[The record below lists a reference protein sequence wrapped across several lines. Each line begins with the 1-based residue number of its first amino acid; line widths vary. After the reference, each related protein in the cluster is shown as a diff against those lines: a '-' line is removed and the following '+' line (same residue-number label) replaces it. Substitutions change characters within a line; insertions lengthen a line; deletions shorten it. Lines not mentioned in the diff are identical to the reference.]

1 MKTFNKSLKKTPA
14 ACSPLRRRM
23 IEDMTSRNLVPGT
36 QRGHIFSCKLFAAF
50 LRRSPETATADDIR
64 DFQHHLINSGR
75 KPHYRNRIMTG
86 VKFLLKVTM
95 RRHDLAA
102 EVYHVR
108 EPQTV
113 AVVLAPDE
121 VARVLSHAPGLRAR
135 VMLTVAYACGLRGG
149 EVTRLKVSDIDAA
162 RHIIRVVES
171 KGKKDRNVM
180 LPDDVY
186 MLLREWWRER
196 STRHDAGRA
205 STERWIFPGN
215 RSPDRSLTRR
225 HFLRHLKD
233 AAAAAGITKT
243 VNLHTLRHSCATHM
257 HEDGVDI
264 RVIQVVLGHSS
275 VATTAR
281 YTRVSTDVIAKL
293 ESPFSRLPAPGTPEK
308 RDGKQRAQR
317 DQSNQRKTKPAR
329 RKKAA

>member
-1 MKTFNKSLKKTPA
+1 MKKSSKTLKKMPV

-36 QRGHIFSCKLFAAF
+36 QRGHIFACKLFAAF

-64 DFQHHLINSGR
+64 DFQHHLIDSGR
-75 KPHYRNRIMTG
+75 NAHYRNRIMTG

-121 VARVLSHAPGLRAR
+121 VARVLAHAPSLRAR
-135 VMLTVAYACGLRGG
+135 AMLTVAYGCGMRGG
-149 EVTRLKVSDIDAA
+149 EVTRLKVADIDPA

-180 LPDDVY
+180 LPDHIHA
-186 MLLREWWRER
+186 LLRQWWRER
-196 STRHDAGRA
+196 PTRHDAGREP
-205 STERWIFPGN
+205 TERWIFPGQG
-215 RSPDRSLTRR
+215 PDRPITRR
-225 HFLRHLKD
+225 HFLRDLKA

-243 VNLHTLRHSCATHM
+243 VTLHTLRHSCATHM
-257 HEDGVDI
+257 HEAGVDI

-281 YTRVSTDVIAKL
+281 YTRVSTDIIAKL
-293 ESPFSRLPAPGTPEK
+293 ESPLDRLPRTGAPEIPG
-308 RDGKQRAQR
+308 GKQRRRHEKLEA
-317 DQSNQRKTKPAR
+317 KPAR

>member
-1 MKTFNKSLKKTPA
+1 MKTLKKTPT
-14 ACSPLRRRM
+14 ACSPLRQRM
-23 IEDMTSRNLVPGT
+23 IEDMTGRNLVPDT
-36 QRGHIFSCKLFAAF
+36 QRGHIFACKLFAAF
-50 LRRSPETATADDIR
+50 LKRSPETATADDIR
-64 DFQHHLINSGR
+64 DFQRHLVDSGR
-75 KPHYRNRIMTG
+75 NAHYRNRIMTG

-113 AVVLAPDE
+113 AVVLAPEE

-135 VMLTVAYACGLRGG
+135 AMLTVAYGCGLRGS
-149 EVTRLKVSDIDAA
+149 EVTRLKVADIDAA

-180 LPDDVY
+180 LPDDVHG
-186 MLLREWWRER
+186 LLRQWWRER
-196 STRHDAGRA
+196 PTQHDVGCDP
-205 STERWIFPGN
+205 TQRWIFPG
-215 RSPDRSLTRR
+215 RGPDRPLTRR
-225 HFLRHLKD
+225 QFLRDLKE
-233 AAAAAGITKT
+233 AASAAGITKT
-243 VNLHTLRHSCATHM
+243 VTLHTLRHSCATHM

-281 YTRVSTDVIAKL
+281 YTRVSTDVIANL
-293 ESPFSRLPAPGTPEK
+293 ESPLDRLPTLSAPEVPG
-308 RDGKQRAQR
+308 GKQRRRHEKLKA
-317 DQSNQRKTKPAR
+317 KPAR

>member
-1 MKTFNKSLKKTPA
+1 MKTSKKSLKKMPA

-23 IEDMTSRNLVPGT
+23 IEDMTGRGLVPDT
-36 QRGHIFSCKLFAAF
+36 QRGHIFACKLFAAF
-50 LRRSPETATADDIR
+50 LKRSPERATADDIR
-64 DFQHHLINSGR
+64 DFQRHLVDSGR
-75 KPHYRNRIMTG
+75 NAHYRNRIMTG

-121 VARVLSHAPGLRAR
+121 VARVLSHSPGLRAR

-180 LPDDVY
+180 LPNDVY
-186 MLLREWWRER
+186 LLLREWWRER
-196 STRHDAGRA
+196 PTRHDAGRA
-205 STERWIFPGN
+205 STERWIFPG
-215 RSPDRSLTRR
+215 RGPDRPITRR

-233 AAAAAGITKT
+233 AAAAAGIRKT

-281 YTRVSTDVIAKL
+281 YTRVSTDVIANL

-308 RDGKQRAQR
+308 RDNKQRTQR
-317 DQSNQRKTKPAR
+317 DESNQRKTTPAR

>member
-1 MKTFNKSLKKTPA
+1 MKKSNKSQKTAPA

-23 IEDMTSRNLVPGT
+23 IEDMTGRGLVPGT

-50 LRRSPETATADDIR
+50 LKRSPETASADDIR
-64 DFQHHLINSGR
+64 DFQRHLVDSGR
-75 KPHYRNRIMTG
+75 NAHYRNRIMTG

-135 VMLTVAYACGLRGG
+135 AMLTVAYGCGLRGS
-149 EVTRLKVSDIDAA
+149 EVTRLKVADIDAA

-180 LPDDVY
+180 LPDDVHV
-186 MLLREWWRER
+186 LLRQWWRER
-196 STRHDAGRA
+196 PTQHDVGC
-205 STERWIFPGN
+205 EPVQRWIFPG
-215 RSPDRSLTRR
+215 RGPDRPLTRR
-225 HFLRHLKD
+225 QFLRDLKD
-233 AAAAAGITKT
+233 AASAAGITKT
-243 VNLHTLRHSCATHM
+243 VTLHTLRHSCTTHM

-281 YTRVSTDVIAKL
+281 YTRVSTDIIANL
-293 ESPFSRLPAPGTPEK
+293 ESPLARLPTLDAPEVPGGEQHRRHEK
-308 RDGKQRAQR
+308 RKA
-317 DQSNQRKTKPAR
+317 KPAKR
-329 RKKAA
+329 NKAA

>member
-1 MKTFNKSLKKTPA
+1 MKTSNKSPKKTPA

-23 IEDMTSRNLVPGT
+23 IEDMTGRGLVSGT
-36 QRGHIFSCKLFAAF
+36 QRGHIFACKLFAAF

-64 DFQHHLINSGR
+64 DFQRHLIDSGR
-75 KPHYRNRIMTG
+75 NAHYRNRIMTG
-86 VKFLLKVTM
+86 VKFLLRVTM

-135 VMLTVAYACGLRGG
+135 TMLTVAYACGLRGG
-149 EVTRLKVSDIDAA
+149 EVTRLKVADIDPA

-180 LPDDVY
+180 LPDNVHA
-186 MLLREWWRER
+186 LLRQWWRER
-196 STRHDAGRA
+196 PTQHDVGCNP
-205 STERWIFPGN
+205 TQRWIFPG
-215 RSPDRSLTRR
+215 RVPDRPLTRR
-225 HFLRHLKD
+225 QFLRDLKD
-233 AAAAAGITKT
+233 AASAAGITKT

-281 YTRVSTDVIAKL
+281 YTRVSTDVIANL
-293 ESPFSRLPAPGTPEK
+293 ESPLDRLPTPDAPAGPGST
-308 RDGKQRAQR
+308 
-317 DQSNQRKTKPAR
+317 QRKRHEKLEAKPAR